1 MNTIIFLFF
10 GIIFGYVFAVAWCKI
25 MVKRYGVARIKGYHL
40 HHTLFIIPA
49 VLLAFVFQGN
59 LSWFFLGAGI
69 GAVVHDFFTHN
80 KKLKFITKD

>member
-40 HHTLFIIPA
+40 HHTLFIILF
-49 VLLAFVFQGN
+49 LLFQPYYWRLCFKEIYPGF
-59 LSWFFLGAGI
+59 SWALELAQ
-69 GAVVHDFFTHN
+69 
-80 KKLKFITKD
+80 